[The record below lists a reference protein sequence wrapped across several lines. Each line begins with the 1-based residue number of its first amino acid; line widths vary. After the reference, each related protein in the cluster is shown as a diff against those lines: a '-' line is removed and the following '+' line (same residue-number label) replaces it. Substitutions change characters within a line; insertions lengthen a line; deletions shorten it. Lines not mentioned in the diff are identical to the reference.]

1 MAWGKENKVAQQ
13 TVSLADLRTVVADR
27 MQAAQR
33 RLDPASASAAFAE
46 ANASHHDSMIGSLI
60 FGMVCWTPCIDV
72 LATNM
77 MDGAIAAAA
86 TSPALAA
93 AADGL
98 SLVWDEKAYKNRRR
112 SVLSIAF
119 KDGIYHGG
127 RKQTGNLSADQVKR
141 KFNMVAANE
150 NARYAYDAGA
160 EIAGMAE
167 MLDMIDRL
175 EQQGVTLIAL
185 DAGLPISASLTAAVA
200 KQGKKPAVYGQS
212 QMLRMA
218 A

>member
-1 MAWGKENKVAQQ
+1 MAWGKENNAAQQ
-13 TVSLADLRTVVADR
+13 TVSLADLRTVIADR
-27 MQAAQR
+27 LQAAQR
-33 RLDPASASAAFAE
+33 RLDPASATAAFAD

-72 LATNM
+72 LAANM
-77 MDGAIAAAA
+77 LDGAVAAAA
-86 TSPALAA
+86 TSPVLAA

-112 SVLSIAF
+112 NTLSIAF

-127 RKQTGNLSADQVKR
+127 RKQAGNLNADQVKR

-160 EIAGMAE
+160 EIAGMSE
-167 MLDMIDRL
+167 MLDAIDRL

-185 DAGLPISASLTAAVA
+185 EKGLPVSASLTAAVA
-200 KQGKKPAVYGQS
+200 KQGRKPAVYGQS
-212 QMLRMA
+212 HILRMA